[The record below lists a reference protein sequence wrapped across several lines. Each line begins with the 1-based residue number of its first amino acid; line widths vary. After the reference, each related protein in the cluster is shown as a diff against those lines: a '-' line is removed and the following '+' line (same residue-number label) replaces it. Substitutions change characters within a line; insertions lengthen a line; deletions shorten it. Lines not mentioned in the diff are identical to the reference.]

1 MRITSISLALLLA
14 TPVLAGAQER
24 TRPPPP
30 SSPSTPS
37 ARPDQPEAAAAP
49 ARAERAPPSDAAAV
63 RPPPPASVRPPPPA
77 PGRPPPPG
85 PGPGPWAPP
94 PPYYYPPPFWWGFG
108 WGYGYYPLYP
118 LSGEPAP
125 AYGVEGAPPPHRA
138 ATSMRVTGA
147 SGSRDAGAVGL
158 AFAVDGRH
166 GGFDLAVDAF
176 APSRGGVMVGGFS
189 SSQDSY
195 GFGSAHF
202 SFPILQGPSYRLR
215 LLAGG
220 SWLSV
225 PASAYGSQADAFGPD
240 VGASASLGL
249 IGPLGLEGHARITP
263 FPVEV
268 IDLRAAVALRAGPF
282 SLLGGYRVL
291 DVASDSR
298 TGPAA
303 RFEGPEFGVGLI
315 F

>member
-1 MRITSISLALLLA
+1 MRITSVSLALLLA
-14 TPVLAGAQER
+14 APVIAGARER

-30 SSPSTPS
+30 SNPSTPS
-37 ARPDQPEAAAAP
+37 ARADQPEAAAAP
-49 ARAERAPPSDAAAV
+49 TRVERAPPAEATAP
-63 RPPPPASVRPPPPA
+63 RPPPPAST
-77 PGRPPPPG
+77 RPPPPG
-85 PGPGPWAPP
+85 PAPRPWGPP
-94 PPYYYPPPFWWGFG
+94 PVYYPPPFWWGFG

-118 LSGEPAP
+118 LYREPLP
-125 AYGVEGAPPPHRA
+125 AYDVERAPPAHRA
-138 ATSMRVTGA
+138 ASTMRVTGA
-147 SGSRDAGAVGL
+147 SGSGDSGAVGL

-166 GGFDLAVDAF
+166 GGFDVAVDAF
-176 APSRGGVMVGGFS
+176 APSRGGAMAGGFS
-189 SSQDSY
+189 NSQDSY

-202 SFPILQGPSYRLR
+202 AFPILEGPAYRLR

-263 FPVEV
+263 FPVEI

-282 SLLGGYRVL
+282 SLLGGYRVI
-291 DVASDSR
+291 DVATDSR

-303 RFEGPEFGVGLI
+303 RFEGPEFGIGLI

>member
-1 MRITSISLALLLA
+1 MRITSVSLALLLA
-14 TPVLAGAQER
+14 APVIAGAQER

-30 SSPSTPS
+30 SNPSTPS
-37 ARPDQPEAAAAP
+37 ARSDQPEAAAAP
-49 ARAERAPPSDAAAV
+49 TRVERPPPAEAAAP
-63 RPPPPASVRPPPPA
+63 RPPPPPSTRPPPPW
-77 PGRPPPPG
+77 PGSRPWGPPQQ
-85 PGPGPWAPP
+85 A
-94 PPYYYPPPFWWGFG
+94 YYPPPFWWGFG

-118 LSGEPAP
+118 LYGEPLP
-125 AYGVEGAPPPHRA
+125 AYDVERAPPAHRVA
-138 ATSMRVTGA
+138 STMRVTGA
-147 SGSRDAGAVGL
+147 SGSGDSGAVGL

-166 GGFDLAVDAF
+166 GGFDVAVDAF

-189 SSQDSY
+189 GSQDSY
-195 GFGSAHF
+195 GFGSAHLA
-202 SFPILQGPSYRLR
+202 FPILEGPAYRLR

-263 FPVEV
+263 FPVEI

-282 SLLGGYRVL
+282 SLLGGYRVI
-291 DVASDSR
+291 DVAADSR

-303 RFEGPEFGVGLI
+303 RFEGPEFGIGLI